1 MSEANLTKSINY
13 ASKNHP
19 HNLKVGGSNPTPATK
34 SSNKINGLGFDPA
47 YSMAF

>member
-19 HNLKVGGSNPTPATK
+19 HNLKVVGSNPTPAT
-34 SSNKINGLGFDPA
+34 SVTGVRPGDMGDRTYL
-47 YSMAF
+47 